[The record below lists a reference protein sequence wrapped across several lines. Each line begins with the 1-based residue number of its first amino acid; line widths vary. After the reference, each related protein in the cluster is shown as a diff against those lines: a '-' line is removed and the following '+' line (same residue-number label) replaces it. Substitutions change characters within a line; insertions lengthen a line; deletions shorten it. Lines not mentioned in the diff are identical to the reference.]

1 MSLVQDSEDAEDVNQ
16 TVPTIWNYF
25 KVVGVQSKKGGAK
38 NVTCTFCDK
47 TLTGC
52 SSSCALA
59 HILGRPVLEQSKA
72 NVRFCVPIRKEDDDR
87 YEQFKTAQKVL
98 NKQVMT
104 KEAQLS
110 SSKSRQTVLD
120 LTSLGKR
127 TVTGEMKTVESKTL
141 DSAIANVFYENAL
154 PFNVADSPSL
164 AHMVEKCIEFGQQHP
179 GRKYKAPNRKRIG
192 GALLDTAYEDTAASV
207 QPIVD
212 RAKKY
217 GATLTSDGWSD
228 VQRRPITNFMLVTRE
243 SALSQRITWQREE
256 RRMQR
261 TLQIKSTVS
270 SRRSVENILFR
281 LLWTEQTEHAG
292 PSLTLRS
299 RILFV
304 RGALLMLWIC
314 CLKTSV
320 RWISRWVASG

>member
-1 MSLVQDSEDAEDVNQ
+1 MVENGWVSLVQDSEDAEDVNQ

-38 NVTCTFCDK
+38 NVTCNFCDK

-52 SSSCALA
+52 SSSRALA

-72 NVRFCVPIRKEDDDR
+72 NVRFCVPIRKEDDNQ

-98 NKQVMT
+98 NKQVRT

-179 GRKYKAPNRKRIG
+179 GRKYKAQNRKRIG

-228 VQRRPITNFMLVTRE
+228 G
-243 SALSQRITWQREE
+243 
-256 RRMQR
+256 
-261 TLQIKSTVS
+261 
-270 SRRSVENILFR
+270 SRRVR
-281 LLWTEQTEHAG
+281 LPGVRASGGRRLEGSRVVYRASPG
-292 PSLTLRS
+292 PGPGRS
-299 RILFV
+299 GS
-304 RGALLMLWIC
+304 RGAG
-314 CLKTSV
+314 
-320 RWISRWVASG
+320 RWFRPGSRVAGRRSATPRDPANPGSGRGDGGRCRRR

>member
-1 MSLVQDSEDAEDVNQ
+1 MH
-16 TVPTIWNYF
+16 
-25 KVVGVQSKKGGAK
+25 
-38 NVTCTFCDK
+38 FCDK

-52 SSSCALA
+52 SSSRALA
-59 HILGRPVLEQSKA
+59 HILGRPVLDQSKA
-72 NVRFCVPIRKEDDDR
+72 NVRFCVPIRKEDDDG

-243 SALSQRITWQREE
+243 SALFMKSIDSTD
-256 RRMQR
+256 RMAEGGKKNAAYLADQINSVIKEVGGELIVQVIMDGANR
-261 TLQIKSTVS
+261 ACWHIINAAFPHIICAWCTAHVMDLLLEDIGKMYFTLGRVG
-270 SRRSVENILFR
+270 LGFR
-281 LLWTEQTEHAG
+281 
-292 PSLTLRS
+292 
-299 RILFV
+299 
-304 RGALLMLWIC
+304 
-314 CLKTSV
+314 
-320 RWISRWVASG
+320 ASGRRVGVALRGHV